1 MNVAAEPVEAV
12 GKMDWR
18 LALIVNPKLR
28 AARLNTLKMGILV
41 VVYGEEE
48 PQTVKN
54 LATRLF
60 VSAPAI
66 SRSLDNLEHSKLIKR
81 LRDKK
86 DHRVVRIQRTR
97 QGLELMAD
105 IGIDLAA
112 APIQSEAADA

>member
-48 PQTVKN
+48 PHTVKN

-112 APIQSEAADA
+112 APIQPEAADA